1 MKLNKRYI
9 IYLSIIVVLI
19 GGIITINLLDN
30 PNDEIVSNISFLDE
44 EVTTITSTS
53 NYFYVD
59 VKGEVKKPGVY
70 KVTEGMIVN
79 DVIALAGGL
88 TKNAYTNNINLAT
101 KVSEGSVIYIYKKS
115 EIITTKNTTTTSS
128 YKYEITD
135 TTTPVSS
142 GLVNINTASKEQLLT
157 VSGIGESKADAII
170 EYRKNNPFKTIEDIM
185 NVSGIGESLYAK
197 IKEYITV

>member
-44 EVTTITSTS
+44 EVITVTSAS

-115 EIITTKNTTTTSS
+115 EIITTKNSTTTSS